1 MPWDIISIPC
11 IRMPSVPVIAS
22 VCVAGPVTAKAH
34 KNEFAVIIRPE
45 VAKGIAR
52 SPGVTNRTTTIRPGY
67 PGEYLTGGICLTGG
81 MIVAIAV
88 VKVSES
94 VLIVAI
100 VTPLFETTNPT
111 GIEVVKE
118 VFVPPAQVYI
128 TYKGR
133 IGLKNPRV
141 GGLIPGLALHKI
153 KSSSVRF
160 SVIRSNHSSSAYGLC
175 EKKLIQ
181 HKYCW

>member
-67 PGEYLTGGICLTGG
+67 PGEYLTGG

-118 VFVPPAQVYI
+118 VFVPPA
-128 TYKGR
+128 
-133 IGLKNPRV
+133 
-141 GGLIPGLALHKI
+141 
-153 KSSSVRF
+153 
-160 SVIRSNHSSSAYGLC
+160 
-175 EKKLIQ
+175 
-181 HKYCW
+181 

>member
-34 KNEFAVIIRPE
+34 KNEFAVIILPE

-133 IGLKNPRV
+133 IGLKNLRV
-141 GGLIPGLALHKI
+141 GGLIPSLALHKI

-160 SVIRSNHSSSAYGLC
+160 SVIRIKTPFSTIIH
-175 EKKLIQ
+175 
-181 HKYCW
+181 